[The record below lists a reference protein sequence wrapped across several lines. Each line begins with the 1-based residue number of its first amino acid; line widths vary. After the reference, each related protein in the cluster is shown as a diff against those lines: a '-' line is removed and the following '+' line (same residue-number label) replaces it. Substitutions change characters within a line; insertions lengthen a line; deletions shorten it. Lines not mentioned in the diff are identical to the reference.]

1 MHLPLPPSAFLDMI
15 GGSELLLIFFVVL
28 LLFGGEKMPEVAR
41 GIGKSIREFKKATA
55 GVEEEIKKALAEPPP
70 PTRKTTEPVTPPPAS
85 LPSAPA
91 AQPVEDP
98 YHLPKP
104 PSPPQA

>member
-1 MHLPLPPSAFLDMI
+1 MHLPLPPSAALDMI

-70 PTRKTTEPVTPPPAS
+70 PTRKTTEPVKARAS
-85 LPSAPA
+85 RTSR
-91 AQPVEDP
+91 
-98 YHLPKP
+98 
-104 PSPPQA
+104 